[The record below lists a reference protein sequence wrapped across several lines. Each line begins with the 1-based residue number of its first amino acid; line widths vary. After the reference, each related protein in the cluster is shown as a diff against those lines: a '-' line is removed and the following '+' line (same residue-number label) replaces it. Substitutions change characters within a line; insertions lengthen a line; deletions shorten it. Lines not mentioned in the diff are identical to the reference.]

1 MTYHKTLQRFLNV
14 HNFPESGK
22 GAPPDRILKNLCRCH
37 CSRVVL
43 QDSPSDQR
51 RLLGMRS
58 DGESLSLHDFWGIMA
73 SALIS
78 SLNPGTT
85 FYRSLESYAI
95 TACPCIISWMFLY
108 IHLSLYVVYRGVPW
122 SIGRELCTKTKK
134 YLAALHLLSIL
145 RDLHVKVHHSFHAFF
160 WGEEPTAICQCEPKK
175 GRYHPTSIPR
185 TNWKRRIVPVPPAES
200 LPDLFWLPSL
210 PSHWDVGTERF
221 ASAKSIPTF
230 SMWDLQ
236 RHPNMTNNL
245 RIFGDY
251 CSLILIDLRKHLWKS
266 WFLFSPLEPQLFK
279 LFVWGTP
286 RFFHGMLLCI
296 PMLA

>member
-51 RLLGMRS
+51 QLLGMRS

-175 GRYHPTSIPR
+175 EGITQLPFPEQIEKEGSCQYHLPKAFQIFSDCLLCHRTETSGLKDSPR
-185 TNWKRRIVPVPPAES
+185 PKAFRH
-200 LPDLFWLPSL
+200 FQC
-210 PSHWDVGTERF
+210 GTYN
-221 ASAKSIPTF
+221 AIPT
-230 SMWDLQ
+230 W
-236 RHPNMTNNL
+236 PTTW
-245 RIFGDY
+245 G
-251 CSLILIDLRKHLWKS
+251 SL
-266 WFLFSPLEPQLFK
+266 
-279 LFVWGTP
+279 GTIA
-286 RFFHGMLLCI
+286 R
-296 PMLA
+296 